1 LLHVIRNSSGSNDVK
16 PSNAWLI
23 ENPSISIQSKKDLY
37 NVSGSTDNLLLTSQ
51 IRIKM
56 SEAAGCTRLYTLKSD
71 VWLSSLFGCHAW
83 CAGSEAGGQSLALLQ
98 DGNRHFAYAKLD
110 AADIAATTALTDIG
124 FRLVDTAISFSG
136 IPEGEAVSGM
146 RFANSGDRDAVAA
159 IAGQSFRFSRFHL
172 DPQVPNAL
180 ANAIKVAW
188 AANYFAGQ
196 RGDGMVIAEHE
207 GRVAGFLQ
215 LLWAG
220 DRLVIDLIGV
230 APQLQG
236 RGFGRGMIRYAARY
250 GTGDGRIPAGML
262 VGTQAANIPSVRLY
276 ESLGF
281 RMASAQHVL
290 HHHGSIAENR

>member
-1 LLHVIRNSSGSNDVK
+1 MNEALARPHR
-16 PSNAWLI
+16 
-23 ENPSISIQSKKDLY
+23 
-37 NVSGSTDNLLLTSQ
+37 STLTP
-51 IRIKM
+51 
-56 SEAAGCTRLYTLKSD
+56 D
-71 VWLSSLFGCHAW
+71 VWMSGLFGCPAW
-83 CAGSEAGGQSLALLQ
+83 RIGSEAGGQSLALLR

-110 AADIAATTALTDIG
+110 VNNIDASNALTDIG
-124 FRLVDTAISFSG
+124 FRLVDTALVFSG
-136 IPEGEAVSGM
+136 APEGGTVPGM
-146 RFANSGDRDAVAA
+146 RFALPGDRDAVEE

-172 DPQVPNAL
+172 DPRVPDAL
-180 ANAIKVAW
+180 ANAIKASW

-236 RGFGRGMIRYAARY
+236 RGIGRGMIRHAARH
-250 GTGDGRIPAGML
+250 GTGDGRIPLGMQ
-262 VGTQAANIPSVRLY
+262 VGTQSANIPSVRLY
-276 ESLGF
+276 ESFGF

-290 HHHGSIAENR
+290 HYHGSVEEIR

>member
-1 LLHVIRNSSGSNDVK
+1 MNEASAR
-16 PSNAWLI
+16 P
-23 ENPSISIQSKKDLY
+23 QRC
-37 NVSGSTDNLLLTSQ
+37 TLTP
-51 IRIKM
+51 
-56 SEAAGCTRLYTLKSD
+56 D
-71 VWLSSLFGCHAW
+71 VWLAGLFGCPAW
-83 CAGSEAGGQSLALLQ
+83 RTGSEAGGQSLARLQ
-98 DGNRHFAYAKLD
+98 DGNSHFAYAKLD
-110 AADIAATTALTDIG
+110 AADIAASTALIDIG
-124 FRLVDTAISFSG
+124 FRLVDTALSFSG
-136 IPEGEAVSGM
+136 MPEGEAVSAM

-172 DPQVPNAL
+172 DPQVPDAI

-188 AANYFAGQ
+188 ATNYFAGQ

-236 RGFGRGMIRYAARY
+236 RGFGRGMIRYAACF

-281 RMASAQHVL
+281 RMVSAQHVL